1 MLHWTLLLKNHSI
14 STDDGGLEIDED
26 GSRDVFSGSSFG
38 EEGVEGVVLNA
49 DVVVGWHCSVR
60 SDAVFQA
67 IYLKLKKILTLN
79 FFSQI

>member
-1 MLHWTLLLKNHSI
+1 MF
-14 STDDGGLEIDED
+14 TDDCRFEIDED
-26 GSRDVFSGSSFG
+26 GSGDVFSGSGFG
-38 EEGVEGVVLNA
+38 EEGVVGVVLDA
-49 DVVVGWHCSVR
+49 DVVVGWHSSVR

>member
-26 GSRDVFSGSSFG
+26 GSRDVFSGSGFG
-38 EEGVEGVVLNA
+38 EEGVEGVVLDA